1 MRVNGTDGGPMTVW
15 CPLVPPEDLLGM
27 GLYKKNLSEV
37 SSAYYDWCASM
48 RSKSLDTVPLGA
60 LLDRIRMLMISVGI
74 ACGQNRDLAESVQ
87 KIVAENL
94 RKGASRLV
102 SKLPAE
108 SEIEQTVKKT
118 LAMFFA
124 RLKFTRDIDP
134 KEEIRKSMPESVSVK
149 PEGDEAESVGVFSKI
164 QPQGMSRELDI
175 DDKIEITKLAVNEGT
190 EVAKVLF
197 TRLLSPDPYGNN
209 S

>member
-1 MRVNGTDGGPMTVW
+1 MSVW

-27 GLYKKNLSEV
+27 GLYKKDLSEV
-37 SSAYYDWCASM
+37 SNAYYDWCASM
-48 RSKSLDTVPLGA
+48 RSKTLDSVPLGA

-87 KIVAENL
+87 KIIAQNL
-94 RKGASRLV
+94 RKSASRIV
-102 SKLPAE
+102 SKLPIDN
-108 SEIEQTVKKT
+108 EIEQTVKKT

-134 KEEIRKSMPESVSVK
+134 KEEIRKSIPESVSIK
-149 PEGDEAESVGVFSKI
+149 AETEDRSTTSVFTKM
-164 QPQGMSRELDI
+164 QPQGMSRGLGI
-175 DDKIEITKLAVNEGT
+175 DDKVEITKSAVHEGT
-190 EVAKVLF
+190 EVVKVLYS
-197 TRLLSPDPYGNN
+197 RLLSPDPYGNN